1 MCQRWQTQKLQLLWT
16 NVKHNARKW
25 RLPEKIHLLL
35 TKQRFTFAGSW
46 TNISYGYVD
55 RNRTGVVVE
64 IYATLRKR
72 TSFSLCFKGLWTILL
87 RWDNSDWN
95 LVRKYAGI
103 VPYNHAGARY
113 WGNRYP
119 CPAGWRSTA
128 LSLHDHIFPWCHSKG
143 GGTDGPAGWPP
154 RSPDLTPLYFH
165 FWGNDNDNDNV
176 SVHPLPQSLTEM
188 RDNLMRQ
195 WVLMKIRYLRVCDRT
210 AFRVDVSRIT
220 CGSYME
226 RLWTKLQ
233 CWATVL
239 EQFAFQNVTWMKSY
253 KPFKLQFDLW

>member
-1 MCQRWQTQKLQLLWT
+1 
-16 NVKHNARKW
+16 
-25 RLPEKIHLLL
+25 
-35 TKQRFTFAGSW
+35 
-46 TNISYGYVD
+46 
-55 RNRTGVVVE
+55 
-64 IYATLRKR
+64 
-72 TSFSLCFKGLWTILL
+72 
-87 RWDNSDWN
+87 
-95 LVRKYAGI
+95 
-103 VPYNHAGARY
+103 
-113 WGNRYP
+113 
-119 CPAGWRSTA
+119 
-128 LSLHDHIFPWCHSKG
+128 
-143 GGTDGPAGWPP
+143 
-154 RSPDLTPLYFH
+154 
-165 FWGNDNDNDNV
+165 
-176 SVHPLPQSLTEM
+176 M